1 MADYKQ
7 IRVRRDT
14 LANWQSANPVLI
26 DGEPAWVTD
35 TKDLLTGDGG
45 SSFND
50 LWNAAQSIPGR
61 AKASADA
68 AAASATAASS
78 AFKQLRKRDVP
89 AHSTVLNP
97 TVTADAATTS
107 TLGPGG
113 ASGITSARS
122 VPYNDPGVTKLGC
135 LPVEVTA
142 LGATYLQNQV
152 SGSTGAGATPWAIE
166 FDFYGATFAIAFRNA
181 VNNGSVFWVWVD
193 GRPLTKAPVASTAA
207 GANALFWYKVA
218 FASGAAQRRIRVY
231 MASADFGGLSVGP
244 TDTVSPTPKPAKSL
258 AILGDSWAN
267 GTGALN
273 QLGSVAVTLGLM
285 LGVELFMCSY
295 GGTGYIATNGF
306 AAYGSSTRINP
317 LGQVAP
323 DYVLVEGSSN
333 DNGSAAADVKAA
345 AAACY
350 AAIKAATPK
359 STLLVCSVQATSG
372 SPSAAAAANG
382 AAVAAAAQ
390 DAGALVV
397 AQPIAENWFTGTGA
411 RNGSPVKI
419 TNFAAAGSPY
429 GTGGLPAGTYFA
441 VITAIT
447 SGGESVVSNEIT
459 FTVTDGQRQN
469 ISWSAPTSA
478 ATITGY
484 NVYIGTA
491 AGAENMKAISNVS
504 ASSTT
509 AALSGTGSAGTPPT
523 SGPDQG
529 SKGDGNADI
538 FNSGTAPGHPT
549 QEGHTYFARR
559 LVTDILAA
567 LPA

>member
-1 MADYKQ
+1 MSNAVQ
-7 IRVRRDT
+7 ILVRDDT
-14 LANWQSANPVLI
+14 LANWQASNPVL
-26 DGEPAWVTD
+26 GKAEPAWVSD
-35 TKDLLTGDGG
+35 TRDWIAGDGV
-45 SSFND
+45 SDFNT
-50 LWNAAQSIPGR
+50 LWTAAQSIPNR

-68 AAASATAASS
+68 AAASASAASS
-78 AFKQLRKRDVP
+78 SFKLLRKRDVP
-89 AHSTVLNP
+89 AHAAVLNP
-97 TVTADAATTS
+97 AVTTDTAATS
-107 TLGPGG
+107 TIGPGG
-113 ASGITSARS
+113 PSGITSARS
-122 VPYNDPGVTKLGC
+122 IAYNDSNVTKLGC

-152 SGSTGAGATPWAIE
+152 SGATGAGATPWAIE

-193 GRPLTKAPVASTAA
+193 GRPLTKAPVVSSAA
-207 GANALFWYKVA
+207 GANSLFWYKVA
-218 FASGAAQRRIRVY
+218 FASGAAQRRVRIY

-273 QLGSVAVTLGLM
+273 QLGAMAITVGLM

-295 GGTGYIATNGF
+295 GGTGYVAPGQFVPFGN
-306 AAYGSSTRINP
+306 AARMAP

-350 AAIKAATPK
+350 AAIKAASPK
-359 STLLVCSVQATSG
+359 SVLMVCSVQATGTAS
-372 SPSAAAAANG
+372 SAAAANG
-382 AAVAAAAQ
+382 AAVASAAQ

-397 AQPIAENWFTGTGA
+397 AQPIVEQWFTGTGA
-411 RNGSPVKI
+411 RNGTPVKI

-447 SGGESVVSNEIT
+447 AGGESVASNEIT
-459 FTVTDGQRQN
+459 FTVADGQRQN
-469 ISWSAPTSA
+469 ISWTAPTSA
-478 ATITGY
+478 AAITGY
-484 NVYIGTA
+484 NVYVGTA
-491 AGAENMKAISNVS
+491 SGAENMKAIANVS
-504 ASSTT
+504 ASSTA
-509 AALSGTGSAGTPPT
+509 AALSGTGSAGTPPAV
-523 SGPDQG
+523 GPDQG
-529 SKGDGNADI
+529 AKGDGNADI

-549 QEGHTYFARR
+549 PEGHTYFARR
-559 LVTDILAA
+559 LVTDIVAA